1 MRVIDLADG
10 GNIKSINHR
19 QNNIKRHQSS
29 NRFVD
34 KGTFSII
41 EDNGFLYNSNTIENN
56 YEKIFTIINLKKVF
70 Y

>member
-19 QNNIKRHQSS
+19 QNNNKRHKNT

-34 KGTFSII
+34 KGNF
-41 EDNGFLYNSNTIENN
+41 F
-56 YEKIFTIINLKKVF
+56 
-70 Y
+70 